1 MWGGMYNELL
11 DSMLAR
17 QKAYLP
23 VAEMVSASL
32 VPAPVRKKLSL
43 WMMEICDSFRCE
55 PQVYSCAVTTLDRFL
70 ATGKLTRHEEVG
82 VYAAA
87 AIFVACKHS
96 GKYMKAHSLVR
107 FTGNFFSEE
116 QLKAK
121 EMEILSALD
130 WRLDGAAPHDFLDF
144 FVQDITVSLSR
155 EDLVQL
161 RSRCE
166 LLIDLFFIEP
176 VYATYGPA
184 MIAAAAIFRCLTGNH
199 PRGIAALL
207 PHVPLDQAD
216 TCFGI
221 AKHFPTNGEKE
232 LLYSCIQKLDVIH
245 ALYSSEASHAEPH
258 PTEMFFSPL
267 SSCSGSPVT
276 SPTPA
281 NSP

>member
-1 MWGGMYNELL
+1 
-11 DSMLAR
+11 
-17 QKAYLP
+17 
-23 VAEMVSASL
+23 
-32 VPAPVRKKLSL
+32 
-43 WMMEICDSFRCE
+43 
-55 PQVYSCAVTTLDRFL
+55 
-70 ATGKLTRHEEVG
+70 
-82 VYAAA
+82 
-87 AIFVACKHS
+87 
-96 GKYMKAHSLVR
+96 
-107 FTGNFFSEE
+107 
-116 QLKAK
+116 
-121 EMEILSALD
+121 MEILSALD

-155 EDLVQL
+155 DDLVQL

-166 LLIDLFFIEP
+166 LLIDLFFIGAFSFVLFVVVFCKCEKVPACLPAAHTPTSTSSDVASRLTQAEP

-184 MIAAAAIFRCLTGNH
+184 IIAAAAIFRCLTGNH

-216 TCFGI
+216 MCFGI

-245 ALYSSEASHAEPH
+245 ALYSSEASHAEQH

-267 SSCSGSPVT
+267 SSCQNSPMT
-276 SPTPA
+276 SPTPT